1 MNVLV
6 LGAGVI
12 GVTTAYCLA
21 KDGHQVTV
29 IDRQSQAA
37 SETSFANASLIAPA
51 HAYAWASPKAPGI
64 LWKSLF
70 KPDQALRLKLR
81 ADPHMWWWCWLFL
94 RQCTEERARINT
106 IRKLKL
112 CVYSVECLDAVVA
125 ETGVEYDALRK
136 GNLYLYRSTESFDKG
151 VAHMG
156 ILQRQGLELNVLD
169 PDAVV
174 GIEPVLAAVK
184 SRIAGAVHSPTDQ
197 SGDARTFSRRL
208 GGYCADKLGVE
219 FLFDTRINRIETS
232 ADRVEGVVTDRGAR
246 QADLYVLALGCDS
259 AIVGRGIGLKLPVYP
274 VKGYSVTLPAREG
287 QAALGI
293 GGVDEDNLMAWCP
306 LGERLR
312 LTSTA
317 EFSGY
322 DRSYRPADFRA
333 MFRAAVELFPDA
345 ADFQRPDYWAGLRP
359 MTPEGTPI
367 LGYARYRNLL
377 LNTGHGHIG
386 WTMSCGSARVTA
398 DIAAGRAP
406 DIDLEGLTYR

>member
-1 MNVLV
+1 MKILV

-12 GVTTAYCLA
+12 GVTTAYYLA

-29 IDRQSQAA
+29 IDRQPQAA
-37 SETSFANASLIAPA
+37 CETSFANASLIAPA

-112 CVYSVECLDAVVA
+112 CVYSVECLNAVVA

-156 ILQRQGLELNVLD
+156 ILQEQGLELKVLD
-169 PDAVV
+169 SDAVAEL
-174 GIEPVLAAVK
+174 EPVLAAVK

-197 SGDARTFSRRL
+197 SGDARGFSRRL
-208 GGYCADKLGVE
+208 GGYCAGKLGVE
-219 FLFDTRINRIETS
+219 FLFDTRIDGIEIST
-232 ADRVEGVVTDRGAR
+232 DRVERVVTDRGAR

-259 AIVGRGIGLKLPVYP
+259 AMVGRAIGLKLPIYP

-333 MFRAAVELFPDA
+333 MFRAAGELFPDA
-345 ADFQRPDYWAGLRP
+345 ADYQRPDYWAGLRP

-367 LGYARYRNLL
+367 LGHARYRNLL

-386 WTMSCGSARVTA
+386 WTMSCGSAKVTA

-406 DIDLEGLTYR
+406 EIDLQGLTYS

>member
-1 MNVLV
+1 MKVLV

-12 GVTTAYCLA
+12 GVTTAYYLA

-37 SETSFANASLIAPA
+37 CETSFANASLIAPA

-94 RQCTEERARINT
+94 RQCTEERAGINT

-156 ILQRQGLELNVLD
+156 ILQNQGLELKVLD
-169 PDAVV
+169 SDAVAEL
-174 GIEPVLAAVK
+174 EPVLAAVK

-208 GGYCADKLGVE
+208 GGYCAGKLGVE
-219 FLFDTRINRIETS
+219 FLFDTRIDGIEIS
-232 ADRVEGVVTDRGAR
+232 ADRVERVVTDRGAR

-259 AIVGRGIGLKLPVYP
+259 AMVGRAIGLKLPIYP

-322 DRSYRPADFRA
+322 DRSHRPADFRA
-333 MFRAAVELFPDA
+333 MFRAAGELFPDA

>member
-1 MNVLV
+1 MKVLV

-12 GVTTAYCLA
+12 GVTTAYYLA
-21 KDGHQVTV
+21 KDGHEVTV
-29 IDRQSQAA
+29 VDRQSEAA

-94 RQCTEERARINT
+94 RQCTDERARINT
-106 IRKLKL
+106 LRKLRL
-112 CVYSVECLDAVVA
+112 CVYSVACLDAVVKD
-125 ETGVEYDALRK
+125 TGVEYDALRK
-136 GNLYLYRSTESFDKG
+136 GNLYLYRSQQSFDKG

-156 ILQRQGLELNVLD
+156 ILRDEGLALEVLD
-169 PDAVV
+169 RDAVTA
-174 GIEPVLAAVK
+174 IEPVLAPVK
-184 SRIAGAVHSPTDQ
+184 SRVAGAVHSPTDQ
-197 SGDARTFSRRL
+197 SGDARMFSRRL
-208 GGYCADKLGVE
+208 AAYCDDKFGVN
-219 FLFDTRINRIETS
+219 FLFSTVIERIETS
-232 ADRVEGVVTDRGAR
+232 GDRIERVVTNGGVR

-259 AIVGRGIGLKLPVYP
+259 PIIGRRIGLRLPIFP
-274 VKGYSVTLPAREG
+274 VKGYSVTLPAG
-287 QAALGI
+287 QGGSALGI

-306 LGERLR
+306 LGDRLR

-322 DRSYRPADFRA
+322 DRGHHPADFRA
-333 MFRAAVELFPDA
+333 MFRAARELFPDA
-345 ADFQRPDYWAGLRP
+345 ADYTQPDYWAGLRP

-377 LNTGHGHIG
+377 LNSGHGHIG
-386 WTMSCGSARVTA
+386 WTMSCGSAKVTS
-398 DIAAGRAP
+398 DVAAGRDP
-406 DIDLEGLTYR
+406 DIDLDGLTYR